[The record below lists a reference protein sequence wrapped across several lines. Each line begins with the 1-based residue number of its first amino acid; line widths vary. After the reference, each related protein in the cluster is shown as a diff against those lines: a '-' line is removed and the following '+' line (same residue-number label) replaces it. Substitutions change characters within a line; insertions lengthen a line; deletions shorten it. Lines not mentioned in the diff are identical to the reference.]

1 MKSENMASYT
11 VGEEI
16 ANAVTHGLGT
26 AAAIVAL
33 TLMMVKAA
41 GVLGAANIA
50 GVAVYGASLILL
62 FLCSTLYHSFYNPAV
77 KAVLKR
83 LDHGAIFVL
92 IAGTYTPFL
101 MITLQSTLARV
112 LLFVIWGIAVVG
124 VLFKVFFIHRLKR
137 ASLLIYLLMGWL
149 SLLVVRELYE
159 ALPAPG
165 FMLLL
170 LGGLAY
176 TVGALFY
183 VAKKYQY
190 THAVWHLFVLGGAA
204 CHCVAVSVYVIPDWH

>member
-1 MKSENMASYT
+1 MQPGNMNPYSL
-11 VGEEI
+11 GEEI

-41 GVLGAANIA
+41 GVLDAADIA
-50 GVAVYGASLILL
+50 GVAVYGASLIIL
-62 FLCSTLYHSFYNPAV
+62 FLCSTLYHSFYHPTV

-83 LDHGAIFVL
+83 FDHSAIFVL

-101 MITLQSTLARV
+101 MITLQSPLARV
-112 LLFVIWGIAVVG
+112 LLFVIWGMAVAG

-137 ASLLIYLLMGWL
+137 ASLLIYLSMGWL
-149 SLLVVRELYE
+149 SLLVVYELYL
-159 ALPAPG
+159 ALPTPG
-165 FMLLL
+165 FVLLVA
-170 LGGLAY
+170 GGLAY

-183 VAKKYQY
+183 AAKRYQY
-190 THAVWHLFVLGGAA
+190 THAIWHLFVLGGAA
-204 CHCVAVSVYVIPDWH
+204 CHCVAVAVYVIPT